1 MVNNEIK
8 EEIKRY
14 LETSENEDT
23 TIQNLWDTGNADL
36 RWKFIALQVYLK
48 KQEKAQ
54 IKNVTLHLKKLEKKQ
69 QTKPKVSRRK
79 KIIKIRAEVKE
90 TEYKKMEQN
99 IHKSKSQFFEKIDKI
114 HKLLTRLIK
123 KKREWAKMNKIRYE
137 RGEMTTDAKEIQ
149 RIVKKYYEQVYIN
162 KLDNLDEM
170 DKFLGMYNLPKLNQK
185 EPENMNRQITPRE
198 IEAVIKTRPP
208 NQKSWTRWLHR

>member
-1 MVNNEIK
+1 
-8 EEIKRY
+8 
-14 LETSENEDT
+14 
-23 TIQNLWDTGNADL
+23 
-36 RWKFIALQVYLK
+36 
-48 KQEKAQ
+48 
-54 IKNVTLHLKKLEKKQ
+54 
-69 QTKPKVSRRK
+69 
-79 KIIKIRAEVKE
+79 
-90 TEYKKMEQN
+90 
-99 IHKSKSQFFEKIDKI
+99 
-114 HKLLTRLIK
+114 
-123 KKREWAKMNKIRYE
+123 MNKIRYE

-198 IEAVIKTRPP
+198 IEAVIKTLPP